1 MFNTLVDGA
10 ANLINISDPSS
21 NISRTF
27 SAFNSTV
34 YSRAAELF
42 IEAP

>member
-1 MFNTLVDGA
+1 MFNTLIDGA
-10 ANLINISDPSS
+10 AYSINISDPSA

-27 SAFNSTV
+27 SAFNSSV

-42 IEAP
+42 IDAP